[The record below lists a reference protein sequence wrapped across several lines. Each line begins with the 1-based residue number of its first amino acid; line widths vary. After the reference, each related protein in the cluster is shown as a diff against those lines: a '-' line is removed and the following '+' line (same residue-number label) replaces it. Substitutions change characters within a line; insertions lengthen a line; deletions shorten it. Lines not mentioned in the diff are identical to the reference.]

1 MELLYI
7 SMIPAEVGKLDH
19 EIFYKEKKKMEKI

>member
-1 MELLYI
+1 
-7 SMIPAEVGKLDH
+7 MIPAEVGKLDH